1 MAPAFFVTFALY
13 AAPVADVA
21 QPTPAT
27 AVVAVAASPAPASPA
42 PGASPGASGAWLGL
56 VLGEPSRD
64 VRASLGKPVE
74 IVSTSAGD
82 LWRYDYD
89 NRNVGLELLFDQ
101 DQLVNIAARVK
112 PSKQSSLADPLGG
125 ALGMSATALTTARG
139 TPIATY
145 DSGTSVAYGS
155 ADGVRWFYTFDAG
168 FVSAIEES
176 KPLPPTPPPA
186 QVIADS
192 MHDGSSIGKALIVTA
207 TDDADATNAEYVYI
221 RGLECGTS
229 GSWQVTTQRLIE
241 QAGKYYDQLHAVCS
255 DTKAERDFYFDVTAG
270 YGH

>member
-1 MAPAFFVTFALY
+1 MAPALFAAFVLY
-13 AAPVADVA
+13 AAPAAGVA
-21 QPTPAT
+21 QPTPAS
-27 AVVAVAASPAPASPA
+27 AVATSAASPAAAVPAPAASPV
-42 PGASPGASGAWLGL
+42 ASDAWLGL
-56 VLGEPSRD
+56 VLGESSRD

-74 IVSTSAGD
+74 IVPTSAGE

-89 NRNVGLELLFDQ
+89 GRNVGLELLFDQ
-101 DQLVNIAARVK
+101 GELVNIAARVK
-112 PSKQSSLADPLGG
+112 PAKRSSLADPLGG
-125 ALGMSATALTTARG
+125 ALGMSASALATARG

-145 DSGTSVAYGS
+145 DSGASVAYGS

-168 FVSAIEES
+168 VVSAIEES
-176 KPLPPTPPPA
+176 KPLPPTPQPA

-192 MHDGSSIGKALIVTA
+192 THDGSSLGKALVVTA

-255 DTKAERDFYFDVTAG
+255 DTKAERDFYFDITAG